1 MLAESPSSA
10 APPFVAGSPLRTLLT
25 LAWPVV
31 IARATQSVIGFS
43 DAFLISPLGEDA
55 LAAVTTGALN
65 TFAFI
70 ILPMGTAFIV
80 QSFAAQL
87 RGRGDLEAVDR
98 YAFYG
103 LLLAAVAGV
112 FALLCI
118 PFIPGL
124 LAPLGYTPNVHSMM
138 SQYLMIRLTSVAAA
152 VGMEALG
159 NWYGGL
165 GETRPAMVA
174 GLCAMVTNV
183 VGAWLVIEP
192 HFGLPG
198 FGVAGAAW
206 VSSLATWS
214 GFFVILWRFLRDRRQ
229 KPNRTPFVFQRPEF
243 LRMLR
248 FGVPNGVNWFLEF
261 SAFALFINLVVGHL
275 GTTVLAAFNVV
286 IQINSISFMPSFGLA
301 SAGAILVGEA
311 IGRKAHDEVAPV
323 VKLTAKVACTF
334 MGSIGLVYLLFSEP
348 LMRLFAPPGESASE
362 LTRVGATMLMLS
374 AVWQLFDALGLTLGE
389 ALRGAGDTAWCMV
402 VRIALSWF
410 VFTPLGWAAVIV
422 YGGGVHAVIAAM
434 VVYLGVL
441 AAAFSLRFASGR
453 WRSIDMVGEA
463 PVI

>member
-1 MLAESPSSA
+1 M
-10 APPFVAGSPLRTLLT
+10 
-25 LAWPVV
+25 V

-43 DAFLISPLGEDA
+43 DAFLVAPLGEDA

-87 RGRGDLEAVDR
+87 RGRGELEAVDR
-98 YAFYG
+98 YAYYG
-103 LLLAAVAGV
+103 LMLAVVAGA
-112 FALLCI
+112 FALLCT
-118 PFIPGL
+118 PFIPRA
-124 LAPLGYTPNVHSMM
+124 LAPLGYTPNVHALM
-138 SQYLMIRLTSVAAA
+138 SQYLMIRLTSVAPA

-165 GETRPAMVA
+165 GETRPAMIA
-174 GLCAMVTNV
+174 GLCAMVANV
-183 VGAWLVIEP
+183 IGAYLVIEP

-198 FGVAGAAW
+198 WGVAGAAW
-206 VSSLATWS
+206 VSSMATWG
-214 GFFVILWRFLRDRRQ
+214 GFFVILRRFLRDRAANPKRQ
-229 KPNRTPFVFQRPEF
+229 AFRFRQAEF

-261 SAFALFINLVVGHL
+261 SAFALFINVVVGHL

-286 IQINSISFMPSFGLA
+286 IQINSISFMPAFGLA

-311 IGRKAHDEVAPV
+311 IGRGAHDEVPPI
-323 VKLTAKVACTF
+323 VKLTAKVTCSF
-334 MGSIGLVYLLFSEP
+334 MGSIGLIYLLFSEP
-348 LMRLFAPPGESASE
+348 LMRLFAPAAQGRSQLAE
-362 LTRVGATMLMLS
+362 VGAGMLMLS

-389 ALRGAGDTAWCMV
+389 ALRGAGDTAWCMFL
-402 VRIALSWF
+402 RIGLSWF

-422 YGGGVHAVIAAM
+422 YEGGVRAVIAAM
-434 VVYLGVL
+434 VVYLGALSV
-441 AAAFSLRFASGR
+441 AFSLRFASGR
-453 WRSIDMVGEA
+453 WRSIDMVGEQ